1 MAMRRF
7 LSAADRGWLFAQFNG
22 RCAGCNAALDH
33 GWEADHIVPYCQT
46 KRTVKE
52 EMQPLCKPCHRKKTK
67 EENTLSQLKKFRKHQ
82 RELNDWFRDNV
93 VDGKLMTDTV
103 TLDVTPAGG
112 KSTLPSIMARHL
124 ISQDIIDLVVW
135 VTPRQNLSKQ
145 AAEDFFVE
153 RGEWF
158 SEVRGERF
166 YNPYHGRRRKNTV
179 PLLSEKEI
187 YQENVRCYTTTY
199 NSILSAF
206 TEQKKGLHDYMFSKY
221 RCALVLDECH
231 HLADTGDQPFT
242 EAIKPL
248 REAAVITMVMTG
260 TADRQDRKQIYGLK
274 YDKDASSQLYKPNCD
289 IKYSRSDAVGEGA
302 KLPITFHVV
311 DGIWNFEEE
320 ENCTDFEAEKSSVTG
335 EVVLSTADDA
345 QRKHVFKHGMNTD
358 SEWVAKT
365 IDDACKDFI
374 ESRQLTAYPH
384 AQMIVVLTLQSD
396 SDYWAR
402 HIRREHGL
410 KVALAVSNNDE
421 AAVEIDAFRKGAY
434 DVLVTV
440 GMAYEGLDAP
450 AVTHMAVLRNIR
462 SEPFLE
468 QCFDRATRIDRN
480 STVKSH
486 AQCAHIFVPSDEK
499 LQGVIRSLKEAQAVG
514 VAELQRRVKAQ
525 EVKDFNGELADDEPR
540 LVATSQLVLK
550 LIEADSAGEEVTR
563 EMIDEAKAAMTA
575 NTSIDQLLAI
585 NKLDREFRKKERNQ
599 RKIDKGTYNPDDDGK
614 EPRIEPN
621 ITVSSRQTD
630 TRLCTLDTPIFSEQQ
645 IEQLELVIE
654 EYPML
659 KWAPADRVLKD
670 IADGRLNF

>member
-1 MAMRRF
+1 MAHRRF
-7 LSAADRGWLFAQFNG
+7 LSQPDRCWLFAQFDG
-22 RCAGCNAALDH
+22 CCAKCGVALDH
-33 GWEADHIVPYCQT
+33 GWEADHIIPYSQT

-52 EMQPLCKPCHRKKTK
+52 EMQPLCKPCHRTKTK
-67 EENTLSQLKKFRKHQ
+67 EENALSQLKKFRKHQ

-93 VDGKLMTDTV
+93 VDGKLITDTV

-145 AAEDFFVE
+145 AAEDFYVE

-158 SEVRGERF
+158 SEVLGERF

-179 PLLSEKEI
+179 PLLSDKEI

-199 NSILSAF
+199 NSILTAF
-206 TEQKKGLHDYMFSKY
+206 TDQKKGLHDYMFSKY

-231 HLADTGDQPFT
+231 HLAETGQQPFT

-260 TADRQDRKQIYGLK
+260 TADRQDHKQIYGLQ
-274 YDKDASSQLYKPNCD
+274 YDKDVSSQLFKPKCD
-289 IKYSRSDAVGEGA
+289 ITYSRSDAVGEGA

-320 ENCTDFEAEKSSVTG
+320 ENCTDFEVEKPSITG

-358 SEWVAKT
+358 SEWVKTT
-365 IDDACKDFI
+365 IDDACTDFL
-374 ESRQLTAYPH
+374 ESRRLTQYPH

-402 HIRREHGL
+402 HIRRHHGL

-421 AAVEIDAFRKGAY
+421 AAAEIDAFRKGMY
-434 DVLVTV
+434 DCLVTV

-468 QCFDRATRIDRN
+468 QCFDRATRIDYK
-480 STVKSH
+480 STVKAN

-499 LQGVIRSLKEAQAVG
+499 LQGVIRNLKDAQAAG
-514 VAELQRRVKAQ
+514 IAELQARVKKQ
-525 EVKDFNGELADDEPR
+525 EQADFNGDLAADEPR
-540 LVATSQLVLK
+540 LIATSQAVLQ
-550 LIEADSAGEEVTR
+550 LLETDSSEREITR
-563 EMIDEAKAAMTA
+563 EMIDEAKASMPVDAP
-575 NTSIDQLLAI
+575 IDQILAI
-585 NKLDREFRKKERNQ
+585 NKLDRELREKERELT
-599 RKIDKGTYNPDDDGK
+599 KIDKGTYNPDDQGDLFK
-614 EPRIEPN
+614 PETT
-621 ITVSSRQTD
+621 ITVTSRKTE
-630 TRLCTLDTPIFSEQQ
+630 TRLCTFDTPVFSDQQ
-645 IEQLELVIE
+645 IEQLERVIE
-654 EYPML
+654 EYPSF
-659 KWAPADRVLKD
+659 KWAPCRPCP
-670 IADGRLNF
+670 